1 VRIVLQ
7 AEGGVTGKVVL
18 DGGAAPGPFSVSV
31 GPMSEP
37 VSARTAPFTLEG
49 LTPGEV
55 ELSVRGT
62 SFDARSV
69 KVTIEPAKIVDVGT
83 ITVTAGPGD
92 RRDGAGRRR
101 RAGGPAPPCS
111 PGARS
116 SATARAATPSSAA
129 ARRWRV
135 APSRP
140 PPTRPGASRWPAS
153 APPDLTV
160 VAEHADVGR
169 SRPLRVPAAMP
180 GQDALALTLEPFG
193 VVRGV
198 LRQGGQPV
206 EGMIV
211 TVQSVTSPGALYSV
225 ATGPDGG
232 YRFDKLAPDLYKI
245 SAMVGTNPMM
255 GMKFYS
261 QQVEVLAGKEVVV
274 ELTVVPGAVALAV
287 TAVPTVGTIGIVTFW
302 LGQRHHRRGVQSE
315 LELQLAAA
323 GPGSSQFKI
332 APFGG
337 SQTFDELV
345 AGTYTVC
352 GLADAGRGA
361 GHGRHELR
369 RQHGDTLPVFCKPVT
384 ITDSPAEQALSVT
397 VTMPPFI
404 DDAAGSGSGG

>member
-1 VRIVLQ
+1 
-7 AEGGVTGKVVL
+7 
-18 DGGAAPGPFSVSV
+18 
-31 GPMSEP
+31 
-37 VSARTAPFTLEG
+37 
-49 LTPGEV
+49 
-55 ELSVRGT
+55 
-62 SFDARSV
+62 
-69 KVTIEPAKIVDVGT
+69 
-83 ITVTAGPGD
+83 
-92 RRDGAGRRR
+92 
-101 RAGGPAPPCS
+101 
-111 PGARS
+111 
-116 SATARAATPSSAA
+116 
-129 ARRWRV
+129 
-135 APSRP
+135 
-140 PPTRPGASRWPAS
+140 
-153 APPDLTV
+153 
-160 VAEHADVGR
+160 
-169 SRPLRVPAAMP
+169 
-180 GQDALALTLEPFG
+180 
-193 VVRGV
+193 
-198 LRQGGQPV
+198 
-206 EGMIV
+206 MIV

-302 LGQRHHRRGVQSE
+302 LASGTIAAASQSE

-352 GLADAGRGA
+352 ASPMPAEVQGMAGMSYADK
-361 GHGRHELR
+361 
-369 RQHGDTLPVFCKPVT
+369 HGDTLPVFCKPVT